1 MNTRCQYCGKEIAEG
16 EDFCSESCASAYRT
30 ATGTKLSDLKWL
42 LIGIAVSLFV
52 ILWGPI
58 TRNEQMVG
66 VGVALLGFV
75 VAKWPL
81 ATPETVREVGY
92 VAEVAS
98 TSYVW
103 PSIIDGIIVSM
114 ATPPRSGD
122 SLWLSATIA
131 EM

>member
-1 MNTRCQYCGKEIAEG
+1 MNTRCQYCGKEIADG

-66 VGVALLGFV
+66 VGVAQVGV
-75 VAKWPL
+75 GGGCAKPPKQKRPIFP
-81 ATPETVREVGY
+81 TSRTIEVKR
-92 VAEVAS
+92 
-98 TSYVW
+98 T
-103 PSIIDGIIVSM
+103 
-114 ATPPRSGD
+114 
-122 SLWLSATIA
+122 
-131 EM
+131 

>member
-66 VGVALLGFV
+66 VGVLIVGIALIFCPFATPNMIQIFGYQRARFV
-75 VAKWPL
+75 VRL
-81 ATPETVREVGY
+81 VGA
-92 VAEVAS
+92 VALVFGA
-98 TSYVW
+98 YIGW
-103 PSIIDGIIVSM
+103 F
-114 ATPPRSGD
+114 A
-122 SLWLSATIA
+122 A
-131 EM
+131 